1 MTYRVNMERLRWQEP
16 RLPSSGRWV
25 LLNVGA
31 AELMAMEGEAPV
43 FGVNVVVGRP
53 SRRTPLTND
62 KITGLKFS
70 PDWTA
75 PYSIVEKD
83 LVPLALEKGPDFLN
97 KMGLSIFD
105 DGRRVS
111 PFDLD
116 FNTIN
121 VRDYVWKQESGPQ
134 NVLGVCASTLPI
146 HRRST
151 CTTAPMIHVRIARA
165 RASVWLYPGRRVGAL
180 CPLAAQRRQAR

>member
-1 MTYRVNMERLRWQEP
+1 MQTRVKMHARRSA
-16 RLPSSGRWV
+16 LPSSGRWV

-31 AELMAMEGEAPV
+31 AELMAMEGDEPV

-53 SRRTPLTND
+53 SRRTPLNND

-105 DGRRVS
+105 DGRAV
-111 PFDLD
+111 FGQCLGL
-116 FNTIN
+116 
-121 VRDYVWKQESGPQ
+121 VRRGLC
-134 NVLGVCASTLPI
+134 LGAVFGS
-146 HRRST
+146 S
-151 CTTAPMIHVRIARA
+151 
-165 RASVWLYPGRRVGAL
+165 WG
-180 CPLAAQRRQAR
+180 